1 MIRATDARTASA
13 TRLRAALAAAAI
25 ILALQPAC
33 ADDQV
38 KLTIGQRGNWD
49 TAISH
54 LGDKAGIFKKHG
66 ITLEMIYTSGSG
78 ETLQPVIAG
87 SVEFGLAVG
96 TLGAIA
102 AYSKG
107 APVRIIGA
115 EATGAADYWYVKAS
129 SPIKTLKDLNGRTI
143 AYSTAGSST
152 ESVVRAFI
160 KENGLTSAKAMS
172 TGGAPSTMTAVMTDQ
187 VDAGWASPP
196 GGLKEIDEGK
206 TRLLARATD
215 ATIVRGQTI
224 RTIVA
229 NAQVLEKRKDM
240 VQRYM
245 QAYRETIDYMYGDDP
260 QVLKDYAA
268 FAGVS
273 EAMAKRVRDEF
284 FPRALVMPDE
294 IKGLDSLMADAVEL
308 KFISAPLSKAQIA
321 DLVQLQRP

>member
-1 MIRATDARTASA
+1 MNHVRRN
-13 TRLRAALAAAAI
+13 L
-25 ILALQPAC
+25 ILALATTALVAAHQPAF
-33 ADDQV
+33 AEDQV

-49 TAISH
+49 TAISQ
-54 LGDKAGIFKKHG
+54 LGEAAGIFKKHG
-66 ITLEMIYTSGSG
+66 LALEMIYTAGSG

-115 EATGAADYWYVKAS
+115 EATGAADYWFVKAA
-129 SPIKTLKDLNGRTI
+129 SPIKTLKDLNGHTI

-160 KENGLTSAKAMS
+160 KENGLTTAKAMS
-172 TGGAPSTMTAVMTDQ
+172 TGGAPATMTAVMTDQ
-187 VDAGWASPP
+187 VDVGWASPP

-215 ATIVRGQTI
+215 AAIVRGQTI

-229 NAQVLEKRKDM
+229 NAQFLEKHKD
-240 VQRYM
+240 VVARYM
-245 QAYRETIDYMYGDDP
+245 QAYRETIDYMYGDNP

-284 FPRALVMPDE
+284 FPRALVAPDE
-294 IKGLDSLMADAVEL
+294 IKGLDSLMADAVAL
-308 KFISAPLSKAQIA
+308 KFISAPLSKEQIA
-321 DLVQLQRP
+321 DLVQLQRPKP